1 MARGGDAEAEVCRER
16 ELVWL
21 RPHGEDPAGLR
32 NGSGWRAG
40 IWEAAG
46 GVGPHHNG
54 PLTRSSRRYRKLL
67 EDPSH
72 IFVKIF
78 LSAVRRMGQGAM
90 GGGGSS

>member
-1 MARGGDAEAEVCRER
+1 MGAV
-16 ELVWL
+16 
-21 RPHGEDPAGLR
+21 GEQ
-32 NGSGWRAG
+32 GSGRLQ
-40 IWEAAG
+40 G